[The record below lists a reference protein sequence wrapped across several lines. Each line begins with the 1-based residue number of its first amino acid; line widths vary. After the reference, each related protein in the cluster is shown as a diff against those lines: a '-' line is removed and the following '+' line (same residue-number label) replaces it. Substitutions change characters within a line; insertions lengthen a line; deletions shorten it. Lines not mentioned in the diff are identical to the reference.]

1 MKKSNRRAI
10 GRWTLALCGSLLMV
24 FTLIGPT
31 QAQGTVLTR
40 TNHLTFNQPVAL
52 PGVVL
57 PAGTYT
63 FESVMLGGNVVRVS
77 NRTDGTVRFT
87 GFTQRIARPRGM
99 PTSAAVTFGEA
110 ARGTARPIT
119 AWFPIGRSEGHQFL
133 YR

>member
-10 GRWTLALCGSLLMV
+10 GRWTLAVFGSLLMV
-24 FTLIGPT
+24 FTLIGRT

-40 TNHLTFNQPVAL
+40 TNDLTFNQPVAL

-63 FESVMLGGNVVRVS
+63 FESVMLGGSVVRVS
-77 NRTDGTVRFT
+77 NRRDGTVRFT
-87 GFTQRIARPRGM
+87 GFTQRILRPRAM
-99 PTSAAVTFGEA
+99 PAETAVTFGEA
-110 ARGTARPIT
+110 TPGTARPIT
-119 AWFPIGRSEGHQFL
+119 AWFPIGRSEGHQFM

>member
-10 GRWTLALCGSLLMV
+10 GRWTLALFGSLLMV
-24 FTLIGPT
+24 FTLIGRT
-31 QAQGTVLTR
+31 QAQGPVLTM
-40 TNHLTFNQPVAL
+40 TNDLTFKQPVAL

-77 NRTDGTVRFT
+77 SRNDGTVRFM
-87 GFTQRIARPRGM
+87 GFTQRVVRPRSM
-99 PTSAAVTFGEA
+99 PTRTPIAFGEA
-110 ARGTARPIT
+110 PPGTARPIT
-119 AWFPIGRSEGHQFL
+119 AWFPIGRSEGHQFM

>member
-10 GRWTLALCGSLLMV
+10 GRWALVLFGSFLMMIS
-24 FTLIGPT
+24 FIGRT
-31 QAQGTVLTR
+31 QAQETVLTR
-40 TNHLTFNQPVAL
+40 TNNLTFNQPVAL

-87 GFTQRIARPRGM
+87 GFTQRIVRPRGM
-99 PTSAAVTFGEA
+99 STSAAVTFGEA
-110 ARGTARPIT
+110 TRGTARPIT